1 MKANKTLQSQDQNI
15 EEHHADVLIIG
26 AGLAGLITAH
36 ELLDSG
42 KKILILDRDNK
53 ENMGGLAKQS
63 FGGVLLID
71 TPHQRKMGIHD
82 SVELALADWYRYAE
96 FGKEDAL
103 PKQWAELYCKR
114 ANDLIYEYLE
124 RVGVQFL
131 PVVNWPERGMHRV
144 GNSVPRWHITWGTGY
159 SVVEQVSKHLFAH
172 KNIENLTMLFNRK
185 VTRFFKKQNVVT
197 GCAGVGEQD
206 GKEFQAFAKEVVLA
220 SGGICGGDLST
231 LREYWSKKFPFPQRL
246 VNGAHIF
253 GDGLLHK
260 AAKKIGAQL
269 THLDKQW
276 HYAAGIYHPQPKL
289 SHQGLSLVPVRSALW
304 LNAVG
309 ERIGEKQGQPLVGYT
324 DTLFLVE
331 QILQQPGQF
340 SWQIMNFKIAAK
352 ELAVSG
358 SDYMDAFRY
367 KKKIR
372 LITDLLF
379 GNKNLLKRLEQ
390 ESKDVIFAYSIEELA
405 EKMNLLEARESK
417 LEMNQEVLEQAILR
431 YDQEVERGKKF
442 ITDEQI
448 RRNLASRKYRGDR
461 IRMCN
466 LQKIMDKKAMP
477 LIAIRQFILSR
488 KSLGGVQTN
497 LDSQVLDAKGNAING
512 LYAVGEA
519 AGFGGGG
526 IHGLRSLEGTFLGG
540 CVLTARIAAQ
550 SIHR

>member
-1 MKANKTLQSQDQNI
+1 MRSNKKPKTTNI
-15 EEHHADVLIIG
+15 EKYHADVLIIG

-36 ELLDSG
+36 KLLDSG
-42 KKILILDRDNK
+42 KKILLIDRDKK

-82 SVELALADWYRYAE
+82 SIELALADWYRYAE
-96 FGKEDAL
+96 FGEDDVL

-114 ANDLIYEYLE
+114 ANDLIYQYLDG
-124 RVGVQFL
+124 VGVEFL
-131 PVVNWPERGMHRV
+131 PVVNWPERGMHRI
-144 GNSVPRWHITWGTGY
+144 GNSLPRWHITWGTGF
-159 SVVEQVSKHLFAH
+159 SVVEQVSQHLFAH
-172 KNIENLTMLFNRK
+172 KNIKNLTFLFEHK
-185 VTRFFKKQNVVT
+185 VTRFLKKKNAIV
-197 GCAGVGEQD
+197 GCAGVGEQN
-206 GKEFQAFAKEVVLA
+206 KKSFQAFGEQVVLA

-231 LREYWSKKFPFPQRL
+231 LKKHWSKEFKFPKRI

-260 AAKKIGAQL
+260 AAERMGAQL

-276 HYAAGIYHPQPKL
+276 HYAAGIYHPRPKL
-289 SHQGLSLVPVRSALW
+289 AHQGLSLVPVRSAVW
-304 LNAVG
+304 VNALG
-309 ERIGEKQGQPLVGYT
+309 ERIVDQQGQPLVGYT
-324 DTLFLVE
+324 DTRFLVE

-358 SDYMDAFRY
+358 SEYMNAFRY
-367 KKKIR
+367 KKRFK
-372 LITDLLF
+372 LVADVLF
-379 GNKNLLKRLEQ
+379 GNKDLINRLHE
-390 ESKDVIFAYSIEELA
+390 ESQDVIFAYSLEELV
-405 EKMNLLEARESK
+405 EKINLLEAKESK
-417 LEMNQEVLEQAILR
+417 ITMDEEVLRKTILGYDEAIG
-431 YDQEVERGKKF
+431 RGEKF

-448 RRNLASRKYRGDR
+448 RRNLSFRKYRGDR
-461 IRMCN
+461 IRMCR
-466 LQKIMDKKAMP
+466 LQKIIDNKAMP
-477 LIAIRQFILSR
+477 LVAIRQFILSR

-497 LDSQVLDAKGNAING
+497 LNSQVIDAQGDAIEG

-526 IHGLRSLEGTFLGG
+526 IHGSRSLEGTFLGG

-550 SIHR
+550 SIAG